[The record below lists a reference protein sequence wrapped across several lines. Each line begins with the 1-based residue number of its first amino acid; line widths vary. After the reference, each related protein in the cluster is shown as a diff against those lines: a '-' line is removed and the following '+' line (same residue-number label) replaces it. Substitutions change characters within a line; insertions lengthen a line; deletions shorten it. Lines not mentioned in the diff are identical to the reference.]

1 MMVPPLHLPPSLT
14 ELHHLGPWLRDAL
27 AGHAIEPQLA
37 GIELGVHE
45 LLTNIVE
52 HGQPDP
58 ATTVDLMC
66 SLDDDGAKFVITDHG
81 SAVEP
86 DDVPRPDPDKPQVR
100 GYGLMIIEQL
110 TDIFDVQ
117 RDGDMNTWN
126 LRFPIATGASI

>member
-1 MMVPPLHLPPSLT
+1 MVAPLHLPPSLA
-14 ELHHLGPWLRDAL
+14 ELHQLGPWLREAL
-27 AGHAIEPQLA
+27 AGHPIEPQLA

-52 HGQPDP
+52 HGQPDSS
-58 ATTVDLMC
+58 TTVNLVC
-66 SLDDDGAKFVITDHG
+66 ALDEDAASFTITDHG

-110 TDIFDVQ
+110 TDVFDVR
-117 RDGDMNTWN
+117 RDGDMNTWD

>member
-1 MMVPPLHLPPSLT
+1 MVAPLDLPPSLA
-14 ELHHLGPWLRDAL
+14 ELHRLGPWLREGL
-27 AGHAIEPQLA
+27 AGHPIEPQLG

-52 HGQPDP
+52 HGQPDSS
-58 ATTVDLMC
+58 TTVTLVC
-66 SLDDDGAKFVITDHG
+66 VVEDDAARFTITDHG

-86 DDVPRPDPDKPQVR
+86 DDVPRPDADTPQVR

-117 RDGDMNTWN
+117 RNGDMNTWD
-126 LRFPIATGASI
+126 LRFPITTGASI